1 MCFAN
6 SRVNGLRRWN
16 WDGERIVHD
25 SIVPSSRPVVMRQ
38 TGWYDIDVREF
49 LVSKDNAIM
58 RRTLE
63 RDIRNFIEKLEG
75 ASWEL
80 FVSRD
85 PGSFDLRAYVI
96 TEFVSKKIEYRLTEG
111 LDPWQFPDETLKLRS
126 GDCEDRALLI
136 ASMLL
141 ASGISS
147 FNVRMALGKFRA
159 WFGKKH
165 EDIDHVWVMY
175 KDEAGKWQV
184 IEPAA
189 HVARSEKTGKKADKR
204 GKAPHLPDSAEYIP
218 FFIFNDVHLWTMQ
231 SHICYEGKNAI
242 RLKQDWSKLDPS
254 FAGWVH
260 KTILNEALTPD
271 VCPDWVLKSLNRHFT
286 SVLWRRSLT
295 VDDVDLPGGYD
306 PRDHFDNGYI
316 EESWKQVAVR
326 LEQFRTAGVRNLDL
340 FHRAAHGIGDFYAHS
355 SYGEFAAVQNGKLA
369 LYDPNNPAASLP
381 QAPDYGTGSDF
392 DIASAKFSTN
402 TALWKGSP
410 QEAAALWKG
419 KLISGRYAQKS
430 DSHSIVER
438 ITFVPAVL
446 TKDKSFKARGS
457 LPHHNE
463 IAVDEDQG
471 SNVLYDS
478 GKFAAQYNLRKDAAV
493 RHIRQAFVDN
503 WKP

>member
-6 SRVNGLRRWN
+6 SRVEGLRSWN
-16 WDGERIVHD
+16 WDGERIIHD
-25 SIVPSSRPVVMRQ
+25 SIVPSSRPVVLRQ

-49 LVSKDNAIM
+49 LVSEDNAIM
-58 RRTLE
+58 RRTLAQDVRE
-63 RDIRNFIEKLEG
+63 FIENLEG

-80 FVSRD
+80 FQSRT

-96 TEFVSKKIEYRLTEG
+96 TEFVGEKIGYRRTEG
-111 LDPWQFPDETLKLRS
+111 LDPWQFPDETLKLRT

-147 FNVRMALGKFRA
+147 FNVRVALGKFRA

-165 EDIDHVWVMY
+165 EDFDHVWVTY

-184 IEPAA
+184 IDPVA
-189 HVARSEKTGKKADKR
+189 HVAHSEKKGGKADKH
-204 GKAPHLPDSAEYIP
+204 GTLPDSAEYIP
-218 FFIFNDVHLWTMQ
+218 FFIFNDVHLWSMQ
-231 SHICYEGKNAI
+231 GQVLYEGKNAVS
-242 RLKQDWSKLDPS
+242 LKRDWSRLDPS

-271 VCPDWVLKSLNRHFT
+271 VCPDWVLNSLNRHFT
-286 SVLWRRSLT
+286 SVLGRRNLT

-316 EESWKQVAVR
+316 DESWKRVADR
-326 LEQFRTAGVRNLDL
+326 LEQFKAAGVRNLDV
-340 FHRAAHGIGDFYAHS
+340 FHLAAHAIGDFYAHS
-355 SYGEFAAVQNGKLA
+355 SYGEFGAVQDGRLA
-369 LYDPNNPAASLP
+369 IYDSTNPASSLP
-381 QAPDYGTGSDF
+381 HLPDYGTGSHF
-392 DIASAKFSTN
+392 DIASGKFSTN
-402 TALWKGSP
+402 AALWKGSP
-410 QEAAALWKG
+410 QEAATLWKG
-419 KLISGRYAQKS
+419 KLISGRYAQKG
-430 DSHSIVER
+430 DSHNITET
-438 ITFVPAVL
+438 ITFIPSLL
-446 TKDKSFKARGS
+446 TREKGFGLRGS

-471 SNVLYDS
+471 KNNLYDS
-478 GKFAAQYNLRKDAAV
+478 DRFAAQYLLRKDAAV
-493 RHIRQAFVDN
+493 RHIRKAFADN